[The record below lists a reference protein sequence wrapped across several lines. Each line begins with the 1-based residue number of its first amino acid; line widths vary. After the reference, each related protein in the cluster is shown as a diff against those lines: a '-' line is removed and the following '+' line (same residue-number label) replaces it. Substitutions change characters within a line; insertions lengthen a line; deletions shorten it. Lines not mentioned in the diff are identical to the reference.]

1 MRYNAEKMT
10 VGKYYSTPIFKFR
23 MKCHLCDNKFEI
35 QTDPKVCVC
44 VCARAMCCHNPVL
57 LVQNFDY
64 VVVSGASRQDN
75 VPKPKEGEMLSVE
88 GEGTVG
94 GDRGQGQGTRTGGG
108 DKGAGTGRMCTD

>member
-1 MRYNAEKMT
+1 
-10 VGKYYSTPIFKFR
+10 
-23 MKCHLCDNKFEI
+23 
-35 QTDPKVCVC
+35 
-44 VCARAMCCHNPVL
+44 MCCHNPVL

-108 DKGAGTGRMCTD
+108 DKGAGTGRMFTD

>member
-1 MRYNAEKMT
+1 M
-10 VGKYYSTPIFKFR
+10 
-23 MKCHLCDNKFEI
+23 
-35 QTDPKVCVC
+35 
-44 VCARAMCCHNPVL
+44 L

-94 GDRGQGQGTRTGGG
+94 GDRGQGQGTRTGRG
-108 DKGAGTGRMCTD
+108 DKGAGTGRMFTD

>member
-1 MRYNAEKMT
+1 
-10 VGKYYSTPIFKFR
+10 
-23 MKCHLCDNKFEI
+23 
-35 QTDPKVCVC
+35 
-44 VCARAMCCHNPVL
+44 MCCHNPVL

-94 GDRGQGQGTRTGGG
+94 GDSGRGQGTRTGGG
-108 DKGAGTGRMCTD
+108 DKGAGTGRMCTDCRCSSAALFPQGSRRQSVLRRTPCTVWSMV